1 MLVGYV
7 ISISPNL
14 HYFSIWFVCISTHP
28 TTFFSVLSNFLTSVV
43 SCVTHSLGCEV
54 VSRVSGSLS
63 LFATCTLAFSI
74 HLYAFSTV
82 RLLPPPPPPPPNS
95 LFRSLARS
103 FRRSRARSFVP
114 SFVRLLARR
123 FIPAFVRSFVR
134 SSFGESIVRSFV
146 RRIALPRCL
155 LFFVVDIF
163 FFFDVWSI
171 LSFVA
176 GFISFFF
183 RSYAHRSLVQPV
195 FSKLM
200 STRHYWEILTCRSP
214 YMRDQMKEG
223 VSRQGPHSKGHKEGH
238 DPLVNRMT
246 HQRNDSD
253 RKK

>member
-82 RLLPPPPPPPPNS
+82 RLLPSPPPPPPPN
-95 LFRSLARS
+95 
-103 FRRSRARSFVP
+103 
-114 SFVRLLARR
+114 
-123 FIPAFVRSFVR
+123 SFVR

-155 LFFVVDIF
+155 LFFVVDI

-246 HQRNDSD
+246 HQRNNSD
-253 RKK
+253 RKKWRQTDDSDR

>member
-82 RLLPPPPPPPPNS
+82 HLLPPPPPPPRQIRS
-95 LFRSLARS
+95 FVRSLVR
-103 FRRSRARSFVP
+103 FVVRALVRSFVP
-114 SFVRLLARR
+114 SFLRLLASR

-163 FFFDVWSI
+163 FFFFDVWSI

-183 RSYAHRSLVQPV
+183 ARMHIAHLFNQSSL
-195 FSKLM
+195 
-200 STRHYWEILTCRSP
+200 
-214 YMRDQMKEG
+214 
-223 VSRQGPHSKGHKEGH
+223 
-238 DPLVNRMT
+238 N
-246 HQRNDSD
+246 
-253 RKK
+253 